1 MDYSVIIP
9 VYNSEESLKEL
20 CERLIAVFNATEKN
34 SGYELIFVDDFSK
47 DSSWQVLT
55 ELKENYPDTVK
66 IIRLSKNYGQHN
78 ATFCAFSFINSDYVI
93 TIDDDLQHAPED
105 IPTLID
111 KIESEALDL
120 VYGIDKNTNHSLKN
134 AGSQLWKKGS
144 KAVEGALGEGSSFRI
159 LSSDLVEKIR
169 NHKQHFIFLDELFY
183 WYTNYIGFALVEK
196 HPRKH
201 GETGYSF
208 RNTFN
213 FITSITLLYGTWPLK
228 LMTYGGALFS
238 FLSFIVGLFFIF
250 KKIILGIDVEGF
262 TAIIVAISFS
272 TSLILLCFGII
283 GKYLNN
289 IYIVLNNKPTFS
301 IRERRL

>member
-9 VYNSEESLKEL
+9 VYNSEDSLKEL
-20 CERLIAVFNATEKN
+20 SLRLISVFNSIKN
-34 SGYELIFVDDFSK
+34 ISFELIFVDDFSS
-47 DSSWQVLT
+47 DNSWKI
-55 ELKENYPDTVK
+55 LKEIKKKYPESVK

-78 ATFCAFSFINSDYVI
+78 ATFCAFSFVKSDYII

-105 IPTLID
+105 IVKLID
-111 KIESEALDL
+111 KIKIDSLDL
-120 VYGIDKNTNHSLKN
+120 VYGIDRNINNSIKN

-159 LSSDLVEKIR
+159 FNSSLVEKIR
-169 NHKQHFIFLDELFY
+169 NHKQHFIFLDELFF
-183 WYTNYIGFALVEK
+183 WYTNYIDFVQVKK

-201 GETGYSF
+201 GKTGYSL
-208 RNTFN
+208 RNTFR

-228 LMTYGGALFS
+228 LMTYGGAFFS
-238 FLSFIVGLFFIF
+238 FLSFIIGLFFIF
-250 KKIILGIDVEGF
+250 KKIFLGIDVAGF

-289 IYIVLNNKPTFS
+289 IYIVLNNKPSFS
-301 IRERRL
+301 IKERYL